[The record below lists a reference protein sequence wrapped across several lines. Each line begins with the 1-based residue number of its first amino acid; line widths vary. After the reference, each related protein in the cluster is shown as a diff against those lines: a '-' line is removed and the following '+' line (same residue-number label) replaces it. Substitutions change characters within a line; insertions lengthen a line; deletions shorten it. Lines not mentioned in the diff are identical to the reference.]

1 VNAEELYLVA
11 GQVIILE
18 DDPTLRMLM
27 VEMLAEIGLDS
38 AAFRTADDALMHLL
52 ETHEICPLVIA
63 DQGLP
68 GQLQG
73 AEFIEIVKEK
83 WPSIASILTSGSELE
98 PATVPSSTIYLQ
110 KPWSMNSLIDVV
122 TGLLQQGHSDRK
134 T

>member
-1 VNAEELYLVA
+1 VNTEELCPVA

-27 VEMLAEIGLDS
+27 VEMLAEIGVDS
-38 AAFRTADDALMHLL
+38 AAFQTADDALVHLF

-63 DQGLP
+63 DHGLP
-68 GQLQG
+68 GQIQG
-73 AEFIEIVKEK
+73 AEFIEIVREK

-110 KPWSMNSLIDVV
+110 KPWSMDSLNDVV
-122 TGLLQQGHSDRK
+122 ASLLQPGHMNRK